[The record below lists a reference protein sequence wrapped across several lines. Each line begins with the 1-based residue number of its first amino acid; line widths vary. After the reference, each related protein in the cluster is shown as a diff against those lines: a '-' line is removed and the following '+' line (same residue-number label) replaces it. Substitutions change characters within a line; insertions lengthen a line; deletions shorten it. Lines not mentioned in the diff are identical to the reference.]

1 MKLLISFVLNGYI
14 YMSFVAGALATNR
27 QYAILS
33 LYACSGNGAI
43 LFTIA
48 SD

>member
-1 MKLLISFVLNGYI
+1 MF
-14 YMSFVAGALATNR
+14 FVAGALATNR
-27 QYAILS
+27 QYAILI

-43 LFTIA
+43 LFAIV